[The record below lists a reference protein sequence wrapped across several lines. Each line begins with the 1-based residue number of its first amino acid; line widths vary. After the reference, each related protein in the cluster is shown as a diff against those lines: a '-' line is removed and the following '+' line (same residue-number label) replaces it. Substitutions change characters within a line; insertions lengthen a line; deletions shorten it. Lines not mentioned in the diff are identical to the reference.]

1 MFCPKCGTKL
11 PDDVIFCIHCGNRIG
26 GKVTPPEV
34 QQPAPAPAAP
44 VAAAV
49 EAIPQAPASDFVAA
63 VQPEFPPVPEVPEAP
78 VLAPVMEKAPAF
90 EPEQPPAAVP
100 PAPPAPPV
108 PPQNPVPNYSQYP
121 VYGAQQ
127 PKPQPEP
134 PVQPAP
140 PQPKPKKAVAK
151 KRLSA
156 GSKVLA
162 ILAALLMIGSA
173 VVFFLMKTIH
183 MDFEV
188 IINNGKLVPWNEFK
202 LTELGNDTLMKILSY
217 AIPGCLALGGILL
230 LLSGFGVPSKLPCV
244 LGFLFGLLGVG
255 GFVAFWILLFK
266 ATEGTGWSQFL
277 PALEDPNW
285 PGGWL
290 ECFRAY
296 NTAPTT
302 TTMPAMPFGWIAL
315 GCGGLGTLF
324 ALVAAFIPKKTG
336 KAQ

>member
-49 EAIPQAPASDFVAA
+49 DAIPQAPASDFVAA

-188 IINNGKLVPWNEFK
+188 IINNGKLVPWNAFK
-202 LTELGNDTLMKILSY
+202 LTELGNDTLLKILSY

-230 LLSGFGVPSKLPCV
+230 LLSGFGVPSKIPCV
-244 LGFLFGLLGVG
+244 LGLIFGLLGVG
-255 GFVAFWILLFK
+255 GFVAFWLLLFK
-266 ATEGTGWSQFL
+266 ATEGTGWTKFL

-290 ECFRAY
+290 DCFRAY

-324 ALVAAFIPKKTG
+324 ALVAAFIPKKNV